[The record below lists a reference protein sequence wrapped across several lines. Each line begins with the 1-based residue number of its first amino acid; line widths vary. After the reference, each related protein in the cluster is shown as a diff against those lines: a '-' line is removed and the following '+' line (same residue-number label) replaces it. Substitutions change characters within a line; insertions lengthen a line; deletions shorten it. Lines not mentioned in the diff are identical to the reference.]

1 MPIARILV
9 ADSSPLVRER
19 MVAALIHAL
28 GEARVEEADSHHEML
43 DVLERFSPHVVLF
56 DAGLSHDSVAD
67 LVART
72 SRGGASNGRVVVLA
86 SDRLGY
92 AAHCL
97 DAGAAEVVDRSD
109 SDSAVRAVKTIL
121 HELHAQPPTHPRI
134 QA

>member
-1 MPIARILV
+1 MSIARVLV

-28 GEARVEEADSHHEML
+28 GEARVEEAESHHEML
-43 DVLERFSPHVVLF
+43 DALDRFSPHVVLF
-56 DAGLSHDSVAD
+56 DAGLSHDSIAD

-72 SRGGASNGRVVVLA
+72 SRSGSSKGRVVVLA
-86 SDRLGY
+86 SDRVSY

-97 DAGAAEVVDRSD
+97 AAGAAEVIDRSD

-121 HELHAQPPTHPRI
+121 HERTDA
-134 QA
+134 